1 MRKHLAI
8 VIMLVFSFVISAC
21 GAKVVA
27 TVNGEKITEP
37 ALQSRLE
44 QVAAM
49 YGYSLDSEQGKELRA
64 FLEEQVLQSL
74 IEERVV
80 LQAAK
85 EKKISVKKED
95 VQEELKKIKNQ
106 FPGDKEF
113 QDFLKER
120 KFTEK
125 DLTVYLEHQLILNKL
140 FEEVTKDITTTS
152 KDIKKYYEENKEEF
166 FVPEQVKAR
175 NIVVKTEEEAKAII
189 AELDKGADFATLA
202 VEKSIDPTAKQN
214 QGDIGYFDKD
224 AGLVEEF
231 KNAAFALKVGEYT
244 KKPVQSIF
252 GYHII
257 KVEDRKPGK
266 QSSFEEVKKELEERF
281 VFEEKNEK
289 FATFVDEIMEKAKI
303 EKKFPDKKTTEQK
316 ENETKGSSHQQ
327 KEQNKGN

>member
-1 MRKHLAI
+1 MKKPVVMVTLLIFSLLA
-8 VIMLVFSFVISAC
+8 SAC

-37 ALQSRLE
+37 ELKSRLE

-49 YGYSLDSEQGKELRA
+49 YGYNLDSEQGKEIRD

-74 IEERVV
+74 IEEKVV
-80 LQAAK
+80 LQVAK

-95 VQEELKKIKNQ
+95 VQEELKKIKSQ

-113 QDFLKER
+113 LDFLKER

-140 FEEVTKDITTTS
+140 FDEITKDITTTS
-152 KDIKKYYEENKEEF
+152 RDIKQYYEENKEEF

-175 NIVVKTEEEAKAII
+175 NIVVKTEEEAKSII
-189 AELDKGADFATLA
+189 AELDKGADFAALA
-202 VEKSIDPTAKQN
+202 AEKSIDPTAKQN

-231 KNAAFALKVGEYT
+231 KTAAFALKVGEYT

-257 KVEDRKPGK
+257 KVEDRKPAK
-266 QSSFEEVKKELEERF
+266 QSTFEEVKQELEERF
-281 VFEEKNEK
+281 IFEEKNEK
-289 FATFVDEIMEKAKI
+289 FAHFVDEVMEKAKI
-303 EKKFPDKKTTEQK
+303 DKKLPEKTT
-316 ENETKGSSHQQ
+316 NQQ
-327 KEQNKGN
+327 KEEQKKDENQGKEQK

>member
-1 MRKHLAI
+1 MKKRL
-8 VIMLVFSFVISAC
+8 VIATLLILSLLVSAC
-21 GAKVVA
+21 GSKVVA

-37 ALQSRLE
+37 ELKSRVE

-49 YGYSLDSEQGKELRA
+49 YGYNLDSEQGKEIRG

-74 IEERVV
+74 IEEKVV
-80 LQAAK
+80 LQVAK

-95 VQEELKKIKNQ
+95 VQEELKKIKSQ

-120 KFTEK
+120 KFAEK

-140 FEEVTKDITTTS
+140 FDEVTKDITTTS
-152 KDIKKYYEENKEEF
+152 KDIKQYYEENKEEF

-175 NIVVKTEEEAKAII
+175 NIVVKTEEEAKALI
-189 AELDKGADFATLA
+189 AELDKGADFAKLA

-231 KNAAFALKVGEYT
+231 KTAAFALKVGEYT
-244 KKPVQSIF
+244 KKPVRSIF

-257 KVEDRKPGK
+257 KVEDRTPAK
-266 QSSFEEVKKELEERF
+266 QSTFEEVKKELEERF

-289 FATFVDEIMEKAKI
+289 FANYVDEVMEKAKI
-303 EKKFPDKKTTEQK
+303 EKKIPDKKANEQ
-316 ENETKGSSHQQ
+316 NQDGTKGNDQA